1 MINKLCNYSAGIVL
15 AKGKKYM
22 YKDQL
27 VGRIRLDRIWGAIV
41 LQNYRNFKINNEGM
55 TRKESST

>member
-1 MINKLCNYSAGIVL
+1 MQLLTWIVL
-15 AKGKKYM
+15 AKGKKYT